1 MYLKCTTGTVTLCR
15 LSIIVQRKIQ
25 SPSPWPWQQSES
37 CLWSTIIHDLLT
49 QVSSFFSF
57 HKINRIVIFYTPV
70 KWKIAALVNRSIHK
84 ISSLWTCWL
93 GDHRRKNVSLWL
105 HYPWN
110 KQTNGHNIKCLKYN
124 YYQFI
129 TRAVSYLQSQK
140 KLFSFLK
147 AKWWLFNII
156 MSSYINSRFYRFW
169 QTSILSL
176 WHKCFPVTSL
186 HQYMTSEP

>member
-1 MYLKCTTGTVTLCR
+1 M
-15 LSIIVQRKIQ
+15 
-25 SPSPWPWQQSES
+25 
-37 CLWSTIIHDLLT
+37 
-49 QVSSFFSF
+49 SSFFSF
-57 HKINRIVIFYTPV
+57 HKINRIVIFYTPA

-93 GDHRRKNVSLWL
+93 GDHHRKNVSLWL

-147 AKWWLFNII
+147 AKWWPFNFI

-186 HQYMTSEP
+186 HQYMTSEPYLVGISISLCRF